1 MSADSQ
7 ACRKLFFFSDAS
19 YVCELIA
26 RALKRKICGTIAFT
40 DTFPHCLD
48 ARRRVYMNYHI
59 FFKFAISFRRAL
71 DTRLS
76 LISETFAKSPERLRE
91 MT

>member
-7 ACRKLFFFSDAS
+7 ACRTLFFFSDAS

-40 DTFPHCLD
+40 DTF
-48 ARRRVYMNYHI
+48 HI
-59 FFKFAISFRRAL
+59 ASMQEEEFI
-71 DTRLS
+71 
-76 LISETFAKSPERLRE
+76 
-91 MT
+91 

>member
-7 ACRKLFFFSDAS
+7 AWRTLFFSDAS

>member
-7 ACRKLFFFSDAS
+7 ACRTLFFFSDAS

-59 FFKFAISFRRAL
+59 FLNLR
-71 DTRLS
+71 S
-76 LISETFAKSPERLRE
+76 LLGEHWTQGLV
-91 MT
+91 